1 MRAGRLWIGYLLGM
15 ALLLPLYLLLS
26 TERFDTPARLLGWL
40 GLGLSLLPLV
50 VMMERRDARPCSV
63 AAVGLTIALFYHLAP
78 FHERVLLLR
87 WGEARLSSS
96 SVTLGQLLS
105 ALAIPALWAGWALLG
120 ILRID
125 RVLPQ
130 PRLDVAAQPLRI
142 AGTAIVLLS
151 MLTDVLWLRG
161 ALTTYQPAVS
171 VISVLTPSEL
181 GFAMVLLPS
190 LRESKNKPGEKN
202 DRRGELWFWLLAGTA
217 LGLSLMRG
225 MIMPLMKPLLVYVLG
240 FFYVR
245 RRVLLWPIAV
255 ALLAVLVLQPVK
267 GEFRA
272 RMWDRKSDTGLLDR
286 AGLYLDLV
294 SRHWFASDV
303 DRNVDKEQS
312 VRTAAARVGGALALA
327 NAVELTPQAVPFQ
340 WGATYRYL
348 RYAPVP
354 RVFYPDKPIAQY
366 ADVWAAV
373 MYGYTT
379 ERGTEHVMIGLS
391 QLAEAYINFGFP
403 LCFVMLMLIGGLLRI
418 MDEIFA
424 HVRAGAGALA
434 IHLFFL
440 QSLIF
445 TSEGSLANFW
455 GGVLQQFLL
464 YALGMTVLG
473 GLSRRTAQTAAAL
486 R

>member
-26 TERFDTPARLLGWL
+26 TERFDTPARLLAWL
-40 GLGLSLLPLV
+40 GLGLSILPLV
-50 VMMERRDARPCSV
+50 VMLERKDARPCSV

-87 WGEARLSSS
+87 WGEARLSVS

-105 ALAIPALWAGWALLG
+105 ALATPALWAGWALLG
-120 ILRID
+120 LLR
-125 RVLPQ
+125 VSHALPQ
-130 PRLDVAAQPLRI
+130 PRLDVAALPLRI
-142 AGTAIVLLS
+142 AGTVIVLLS
-151 MLTDVLWLRG
+151 MLTDLLWLRG

-190 LRESKNKPGEKN
+190 LQQPADGQKH
-202 DRRGELWFWLLAGTA
+202 DRRGELWFWLLAATA

-225 MIMPLMKPLLVYVLG
+225 MIMPLMKPLLVYLLG

-245 RRVLLWPIAV
+245 RRVLLWPLMV
-255 ALLAVLVLQPVK
+255 ALFAVLVLQPVK

-286 AGLYLDLV
+286 AALYLDLV

-303 DRNVDKEQS
+303 DRDVDKEQS

-327 NAVELTPQAVPFQ
+327 NVVELTPQAVPFQ

-373 MYGYTT
+373 VYGYTT
-379 ERGTEHVMIGLS
+379 KRGTEHVMIGLS
-391 QLAEAYINFGFP
+391 QIAEAYINFGFP
-403 LCFVMLMLIGGLLRI
+403 LCFVMLMFIGGLLRI
-418 MDEIFA
+418 MDELFA
-424 HVRAGAGALA
+424 HPRAGSGALA

-440 QSLIF
+440 QSMIF
-445 TSEGSLANFW
+445 TAEGSLANFW

-464 YALGMTVLG
+464 YTLGMLVLG
-473 GLSRRTAQTAAAL
+473 GLSRRSAPSRLTS
-486 R
+486 